1 MVVVY
6 RFISSFESED
16 NPLGPIRGCH
26 PEMFLR
32 KCVLKIY
39 SKFTGEYPCRSVISI
54 KLLSNFIEIT
64 LWHGCSPVNL
74 LYIFRTPFTK
84 NTSGR
89 LLLCLLIDSIYTCQR
104 SLSNLKIFLRV
115 RGCDKVTYIN
125 VRFETVFM
133 RPVKYLD
140 CLVVYSFA
148 R

>member
-1 MVVVY
+1 MANQVVKVQLAVNVY
-6 RFISSFESED
+6 TYRSSQ
-16 NPLGPIRGCH
+16 
-26 PEMFLR
+26 PEVF
-32 KCVLKIY
+32 KGALKIC

-54 KLLSNFIEIT
+54 KLLCNFIEIT
-64 LWHGCSPVNL
+64 LWYGCSP
-74 LYIFRTPFTK
+74 IFRTPFTK